1 MQFLKQKYYRS
12 PKLLKLVTELSCQN
26 CGATPTQAAHS
37 NWHGGKG
44 RGIKA
49 SDEYIAAL
57 CQTCHHDI
65 DAGNKLTKAQRRE
78 LWERAH
84 LRTVHI
90 LRLNDQW
97 PIDIPVPNITIT

>member
-1 MQFLKQKYYRS
+1 M
-12 PKLLKLVTELSCQN
+12 TELSCQN
-26 CGATPTQAAHS
+26 CESTPTQAAHS

-44 RGIKA
+44 RSIKA

-84 LRTVHI
+84 IRTLHVLLLH
-90 LRLNDQW
+90 NQW
-97 PIDIPVPNITIT
+97 PKEIPLTDIYLRMEGNGASF